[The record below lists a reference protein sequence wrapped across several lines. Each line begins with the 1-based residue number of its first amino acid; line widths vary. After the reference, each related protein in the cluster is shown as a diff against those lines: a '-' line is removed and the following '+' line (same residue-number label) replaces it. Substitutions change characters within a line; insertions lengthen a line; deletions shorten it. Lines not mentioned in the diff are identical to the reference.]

1 MSAPVPLVLTQFFF
15 WQTSKGDHSEPFL
28 FFEFFSGT
36 PPSCLKVMGGVG
48 ASVYVVGAS
57 VYVVAP
63 KIIASAPVPF
73 GPLLGPFRAGTGLD
87 WVGIG
92 SGGIG
97 DSGVG
102 D

>member
-1 MSAPVPLVLTQFFF
+1 MMFLLKMVNYSMSFPSLSTSFFF
-15 WQTSKGDHSEPFL
+15 DKQVGGTILDHSYFL
-28 FFEFFSGT
+28 NF
-36 PPSCLKVMGGVG
+36 L
-48 ASVYVVGAS
+48 
-57 VYVVAP
+57 AP

-73 GPLLGPFRAGTGLD
+73 GPFWALFRVGTGLD

>member
-1 MSAPVPLVLTQFFF
+1 M
-15 WQTSKGDHSEPFL
+15 
-28 FFEFFSGT
+28 
-36 PPSCLKVMGGVG
+36 LKSSRWGGVG
-48 ASVYVVGAS
+48 G
-57 VYVVAP
+57 VVAP

-73 GPLLGPFRAGTGLD
+73 GPLWGPFRDGTGLD